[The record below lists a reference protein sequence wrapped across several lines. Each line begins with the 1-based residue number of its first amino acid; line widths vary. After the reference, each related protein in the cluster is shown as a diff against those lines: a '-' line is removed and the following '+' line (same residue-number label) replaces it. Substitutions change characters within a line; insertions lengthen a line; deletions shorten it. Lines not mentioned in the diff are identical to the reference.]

1 MATRNQV
8 LSLFGASPEQ
18 ILEQRRREDALSVL
32 KQQDPFARAGGAIG
46 LGLARMFGGEPA
58 EVTRQ
63 RELFGKLEGVN
74 FENPEQMRAAAATI
88 ASQFPDKALQLITM
102 ADSMETSQQRRA
114 TAEAQQQSAEASA
127 LASKKQT
134 EEVTRPMLVN
144 LQVEEPIFIGGPPVK
159 KVKQSIINVKG
170 TLNAEGVF
178 TPYGGALNFGDNAE
192 VINATETTNQ
202 KPKVTWEGDNGV
214 RLGSLDGENWYTLN
228 DEGFLLPGNPISKGS
243 LGRGS
248 IVTDQQDQEKEQET
262 KTLRPNQVP
271 PRPDDYG
278 NTNRERAW
286 DAKYGKTHNPDGSPK
301 MQVDEEAS
309 A

>member
-18 ILEQRRREDALSVL
+18 ILEQRRREDAMSVL

-63 RELFGKLEGVN
+63 RELFGQLEGVN
-74 FENPEQMRAAAATI
+74 FENPEQMRAAAATL

-102 ADSMETSQQRRA
+102 ADSMDTSKQRRA

-134 EEVTRPMLVN
+134 DEVTRPMVVDVVQYKPMFMGGDPVR
-144 LQVEEPIFIGGPPVK
+144 QVGQQV
-159 KVKQSIINVKG
+159 INVKG
-170 TLNAEGVF
+170 TLDKDGKFV
-178 TPYGGALNFGDNAE
+178 PYGGALNFGDDTE
-192 VINATETTNQ
+192 VINAKEVTNQ
-202 KPKVTWEGDNGV
+202 TPKVTWQGDNGV
-214 RLGSLDGENWYTLN
+214 SLGSLDGKNWYPLN
-228 DEGFLLPGNPISKGS
+228 DEGFLLPGNPISKDS

-271 PRPDDYG
+271 PRPNDYG
-278 NTNRERAW
+278 NTNQERAW

-301 MQVDEEAS
+301 MPIGKDES